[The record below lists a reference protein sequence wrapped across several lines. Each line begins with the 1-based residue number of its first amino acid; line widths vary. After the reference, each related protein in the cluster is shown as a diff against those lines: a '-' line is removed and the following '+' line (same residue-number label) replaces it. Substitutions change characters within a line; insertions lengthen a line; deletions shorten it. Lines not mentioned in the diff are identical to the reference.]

1 MEAFEHTLP
10 EVLVLLPMVAVVQL
24 RKEVFVR
31 PLKVDL
37 VQPLMEAFVQ
47 PPTVNLARKQMEAFE
62 KTPMEALVLSPWSTE
77 VLQQL
82 RPQLKQN
89 YI

>member
-31 PLKVDL
+31 PPK
-37 VQPLMEAFVQ
+37 PLMEAFVQ

-77 VLQQL
+77 VLQLL

>member
-47 PPTVNLARKQMEAFE
+47 PPSVNLARKQ
-62 KTPMEALVLSPWSTE
+62 
-77 VLQQL
+77 
-82 RPQLKQN
+82 
-89 YI
+89 